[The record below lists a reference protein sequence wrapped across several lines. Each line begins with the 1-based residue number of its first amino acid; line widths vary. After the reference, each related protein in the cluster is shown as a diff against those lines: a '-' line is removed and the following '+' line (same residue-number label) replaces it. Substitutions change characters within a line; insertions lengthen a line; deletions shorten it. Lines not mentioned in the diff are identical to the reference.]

1 MISLLGIVFGWILL
15 QITLLIFSDWFMKE
29 WGILIQ
35 SGLPSQHD
43 VLASLSILATALL
56 CSTLPAIKA
65 YRLALHEGL
74 NPSSI

>member
-1 MISLLGIVFGWILL
+1 
-15 QITLLIFSDWFMKE
+15 MKE

-35 SGLPSQHD
+35 SGLPSQND
-43 VLASLSILATALL
+43 VLAILSILATALL

-74 NPSSI
+74 NPPSI